1 MKTWQICTP
10 FIQAGY
16 ANLAI
21 LLLEGNWKAM
31 KMFSLLQKKK
41 KKKKQVQSQLK
52 TLPNYVKF
60 VHKLTSTITKQ

>member
-21 LLLEGNWKAM
+21 LLLGGNWKAM

-41 KKKKQVQSQLK
+41 KKKQDQSQLK

>member
-1 MKTWQICTP
+1 MKTWQICTS

-21 LLLEGNWKAM
+21 LLLGGNWKAM
-31 KMFSLLQKKK
+31 KMFSLLQKK

>member
-21 LLLEGNWKAM
+21 LLLGGNWKAM

-41 KKKKQVQSQLK
+41 KKKTSPKSVKK
-52 TLPNYVKF
+52 TA
-60 VHKLTSTITKQ
+60 KLCEIFS

>member
-21 LLLEGNWKAM
+21 LLLGGNWKAM
-31 KMFSLLQKKK
+31 KMFSLLQKKT
-41 KKKKQVQSQLK
+41 KKKQVQSQLK

>member
-21 LLLEGNWKAM
+21 LLLGGNWKAM
-31 KMFSLLQKKK
+31 KMFSLLKKK
-41 KKKKQVQSQLK
+41 KKKTSPKS
-52 TLPNYVKF
+52 VKNSA
-60 VHKLTSTITKQ
+60 KLCEICS

>member
-21 LLLEGNWKAM
+21 LLLGGNWKAM

-41 KKKKQVQSQLK
+41 KKKKSKVS
-52 TLPNYVKF
+52 
-60 VHKLTSTITKQ
+60 

>member
-21 LLLEGNWKAM
+21 LLLGGNWKAM
-31 KMFSLLQKKK
+31 KMFSLLQKKNK
-41 KKKKQVQSQLK
+41 KKTSPKS
-52 TLPNYVKF
+52 VKNSA
-60 VHKLTSTITKQ
+60 KLCEICS

>member
-21 LLLEGNWKAM
+21 LVLGGNWKAM
-31 KMFSLLQKKK
+31 KMFSLLQK

>member
-21 LLLEGNWKAM
+21 LLLGGNWKAM
-31 KMFSLLQKKK
+31 KMFSLLQ

>member
-21 LLLEGNWKAM
+21 LLLGGNWKAM

-41 KKKKQVQSQLK
+41 KKKVQSQLK

-60 VHKLTSTITKQ
+60 VHKLTSNITKQ

>member
-21 LLLEGNWKAM
+21 LLLGGNWKAM

-41 KKKKQVQSQLK
+41 KNKSKVS
-52 TLPNYVKF
+52 
-60 VHKLTSTITKQ
+60 

>member
-21 LLLEGNWKAM
+21 LLLGGNWKAM
-31 KMFSLLQKKK
+31 KMFSLLQK

-60 VHKLTSTITKQ
+60 FHKLTSSITKQ

>member
-21 LLLEGNWKAM
+21 LLLGGNWKAM

-41 KKKKQVQSQLK
+41 KQVESQLK

>member
-10 FIQAGY
+10 FIQGGY

-21 LLLEGNWKAM
+21 LLLGGNWKPM
-31 KMFSLLQKKK
+31 TMFSLLQ
-41 KKKKQVQSQLK
+41 KKKQVQSQLK
-52 TLPNYVKF
+52 PLPNYVKF

>member
-21 LLLEGNWKAM
+21 LLLGGNWKAM

-41 KKKKQVQSQLK
+41 KTS
-52 TLPNYVKF
+52 PN
-60 VHKLTSTITKQ
+60 

>member
-16 ANLAI
+16 ANLDI
-21 LLLEGNWKAM
+21 LLLGGNWKAL
-31 KMFSLLQKKK
+31 KMFSLLQKK

>member
-21 LLLEGNWKAM
+21 LLLGGNWKAM

-41 KKKKQVQSQLK
+41 KKKSPKS
-52 TLPNYVKF
+52 VKNSA
-60 VHKLTSTITKQ
+60 KLCEICS

>member
-21 LLLEGNWKAM
+21 LLLGGNWKAM
-31 KMFSLLQKKK
+31 KMFSIPKKK
-41 KKKKQVQSQLK
+41 KKKKVQSQLK

-60 VHKLTSTITKQ
+60 VHKLTSNITKQ

>member
-21 LLLEGNWKAM
+21 LLLGGNWKAM

-41 KKKKQVQSQLK
+41 KKTSPKS
-52 TLPNYVKF
+52 VKNSA
-60 VHKLTSTITKQ
+60 KLCEICS

>member
-21 LLLEGNWKAM
+21 LLLGGNWKAM

-41 KKKKQVQSQLK
+41 KKKVQSQLK